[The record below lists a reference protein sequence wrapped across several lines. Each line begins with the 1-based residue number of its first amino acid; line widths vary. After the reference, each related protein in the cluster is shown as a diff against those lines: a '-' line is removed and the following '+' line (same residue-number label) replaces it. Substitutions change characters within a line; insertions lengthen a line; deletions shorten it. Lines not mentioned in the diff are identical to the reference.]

1 MRFVYVSMVAFII
14 SVITAFLF
22 MYFSIYLTSSDK
34 ALVYFIILIP
44 LAIAC
49 ALMLFKVMKSYATYK
64 GTYQFHTTAL
74 SGPVVLFVIVMAG
87 GFYFYQHPPAMDY
100 NLVVKFMVRN
110 DKTQRVNGK
119 VKVAHKNDEP
129 TYEVIDGRA
138 MVPDV
143 SPGEDLQFLPMLT
156 GDYKSPDTVY
166 KAPANGKPLTVEL
179 FLDEGNTVRRKE
191 LFQRFRQ
198 LLNAYVI
205 SANNF
210 LQLMDDGR
218 IVTVIL
224 GDSVAYEQYTNT
236 ILSYN
241 KAWDELAIKKDS
253 FVTEL
258 KVYQAFKDVDMEMF
272 FKKFMTA
279 HNLMFRSYN
288 NKFDGRVN
296 DFFQER
302 IPARKDLLNR
312 LAEDMKAHVK
322 ENRAVFNDFV
332 DEAKELMIKLE

>member
-1 MRFVYVSMVAFII
+1 VSMVAFII

-34 ALVYFIILIP
+34 ALVYFIVLIP

-100 NLVVKFMVRN
+100 NLVVKFIVQN

-143 SPGEDLQFLPMLT
+143 SPGEDLQFLPMLS
-156 GDYKSPDTVY
+156 GDYKSLDTVY

-179 FLDEGNTVRRKE
+179 FLDEGNTIRKKE

-198 LLNAYVI
+198 LLNAYLI

-210 LQLMDDGR
+210 IQLMDDGR

-241 KAWDELAIKKDS
+241 KAWDQLTIIKDN
-253 FVTEL
+253 FITEL
-258 KVYQAFKDVDMEMF
+258 KAYQAFKNVDLDAF
-272 FKKFMTA
+272 FDIFEKA
-279 HNLMFRSYN
+279 HNQMFRSYN
-288 NKFDGRVN
+288 YEFDKQVN
-296 DFFQER
+296 DFFQAPVAPKR
-302 IPARKDLLNR
+302 YLLDALAR
-312 LAEDMKAHVK
+312 DMKKHVNAH
-322 ENRAVFNDFV
+322 RAIFNDFL

>member
-34 ALVYFIILIP
+34 ALVYFIVLIP

-100 NLVVKFMVRN
+100 NLVVKFIVKN

-156 GDYKSPDTVY
+156 GDYKSLDTVY

-179 FLDEGNTVRRKE
+179 FLDEGSTVRRNE

-198 LLNAYVI
+198 LLNAYLI

-210 LQLMDDGR
+210 IQLMDKGR

-241 KAWDELAIKKDS
+241 KAWEGLNIRKDS
-253 FVTEL
+253 FITEL
-258 KVYQAFKDVDMEMF
+258 QSYQAFKNFDVANFYE
-272 FKKFMTA
+272 KFTSA
-279 HNLMFRSYN
+279 HNLMFLDYN
-288 NKFDGRVN
+288 KRFDAKVN

-302 IPARKDLLNR
+302 VPARKDLLNK
-312 LAEDMKAHVK
+312 LAGDMKAHVEK
-322 ENRAVFNDFV
+322 NRAEFNDFV
-332 DEAKELMIKLE
+332 RYANKLMIKLE